1 MIRERSGCRPF
12 QERRFWRMPSTAA
25 SWGSWSAGQPRLGS
39 RATRTRKGLDEILA
53 PAGFVPVSWEP
64 IVIEWSGTPEQIWQ
78 SNLSM
83 FYDVVV
89 LDTDQLAQLC
99 QTFLTES
106 SSLLVDGRLPCG
118 MRINIATA
126 RLANSEEAS
135 GVPPGS
141 GIVA

>member
-1 MIRERSGCRPF
+1 
-12 QERRFWRMPSTAA
+12 
-25 SWGSWSAGQPRLGS
+25 
-39 RATRTRKGLDEILA
+39 
-53 PAGFVPVSWEP
+53 VSWEP